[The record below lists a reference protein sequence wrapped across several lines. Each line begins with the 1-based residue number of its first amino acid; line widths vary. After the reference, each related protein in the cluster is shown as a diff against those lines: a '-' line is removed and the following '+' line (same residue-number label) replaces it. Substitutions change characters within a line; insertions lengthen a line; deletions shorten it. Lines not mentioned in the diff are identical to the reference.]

1 GGTLYCGLHRI
12 GQPVLDG
19 RLYGEP
25 VNDDVDGVLV
35 LLVKDGRIGELDDL
49 SVDASPAEALRCKLP
64 EDLDVLPL
72 AAADYRS
79 QYLEPYPLLHRHE
92 PVDDL
97 LR

>member
-1 GGTLYCGLHRI
+1 VFDRG
-12 GQPVLDG
+12 
-19 RLYGEP
+19 LYGEP

-49 SVDASPAEALRCKLP
+49 SVNASPAEALRCKLP

-72 AAADYRS
+72 AAADYGS
-79 QYLEPYPLLHRHE
+79 QHLESCPLLQRHE